1 MHVYYMRVYVCVWV
15 CLVILG
21 LIIGYSLLYSAL
33 VSRAQGLV
41 TGMLNNNALR
51 TTNYRIHCI
60 VLIYEIFNIRIVQLS
75 YLRRR
80 TGGNSIQFRFRG
92 YSVRMLFTILIQPS
106 KCFREGIRRNEMC
119 GPSGVRKFVRGFSKE
134 DHSIYLMGVWL
145 HIVVYKALL
154 ASFAYTFYCFV
165 NK

>member
-1 MHVYYMRVYVCVWV
+1 MCIICVCVRVCVWV

-41 TGMLNNNALR
+41 NNNALR

-75 YLRRR
+75 YLRCR
-80 TGGNSIQFRFRG
+80 TGGNSIQFRF
-92 YSVRMLFTILIQPS
+92 
-106 KCFREGIRRNEMC
+106 K
-119 GPSGVRKFVRGFSKE
+119 GVFGS
-134 DHSIYLMGVWL
+134 HAIYN
-145 HIVVYKALL
+145 
-154 ASFAYTFYCFV
+154 SDTT
-165 NK
+165 